1 MKANM
6 DDNFKIYAE
15 HKDCCDMEESE
26 KYESE
31 GNIYVS
37 NSMLIWKVLIFNI
50 AMHLFLACI

>member
-1 MKANM
+1 M
-6 DDNFKIYAE
+6 DDDFKIYAE
-15 HKDCCDMEESE
+15 HKDCCDIEESE